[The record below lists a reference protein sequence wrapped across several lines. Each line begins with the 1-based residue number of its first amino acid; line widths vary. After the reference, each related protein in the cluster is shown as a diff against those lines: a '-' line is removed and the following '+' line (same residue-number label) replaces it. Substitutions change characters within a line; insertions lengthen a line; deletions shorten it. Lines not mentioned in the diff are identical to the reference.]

1 MESDKETSQITENLL
16 FPKIFQAFRIAI
28 QPSKLLIAFSA
39 IAIICLAGRIM
50 DVSKSVAADKL
61 GEGIKITE
69 LQIYLHSPERLE
81 SFIES
86 NAKNGE
92 ATGVFVTLWNFAR
105 EKFNGALN
113 SLFKF
118 DLPGVATNIGEYFKG
133 IGWAVKYHWFYC
145 ILFAIIKLAVI
156 GVAGGGICRIA
167 ALQFARGE
175 KQGIS
180 EALRYSRSRFW
191 SFFITPIAPLA
202 VIIFIS
208 LFVFLLG
215 MIGNIWVLGELLMG
229 ILMPFVLLAGALIT
243 IVLIGTFAG
252 FNLMYPAIA
261 YDGSDC
267 FDAIS
272 RSFNYIY
279 TRPWRMG
286 LYTATA
292 AVYGAICYI
301 FVRFFA
307 FLLLGSSWIA
317 LRLGVWT
324 KSGEGVNKLRAIWPE
339 PTFINLVGTG
349 QAATGVFESIAAFL
363 VYICLLV
370 IIGLLVSFLLS
381 FYFTANTII
390 YSLLR
395 NRVDKTLLDDIFVP
409 AERTEATEAAEEK
422 TEETEP
428 QKQQPAEEET
438 KKEKQSKKGARG
450 KKEED

>member
-1 MESDKETSQITENLL
+1 MERDKETSQITENLL
-16 FPKIFQAFRIAI
+16 FPKIFQTFRIAI
-28 QPSKLLIAFSA
+28 QPSKLIIAFGA
-39 IAIICLAGRIM
+39 IAVICLAGRIM
-50 DVSKSVAADKL
+50 DISKSVAAEKL
-61 GEGIKITE
+61 GEDAKITE
-69 LQIYLHSPERLE
+69 LQIYLRSPKKLE

-86 NAKNGE
+86 NGQNE
-92 ATGVFVTLWNFAR
+92 QATGVFVTLWRFAR

-118 DLPGVATNIGEYFKG
+118 DLPGVAVNIGEYFRG
-133 IGWAVKYHWFYC
+133 VGWAIRYHWFYC
-145 ILFAIIKLAVI
+145 IIFVIIKLAVI
-156 GVAGGGICRIA
+156 AAAGGGICRIA

-180 EALRYSRSRFW
+180 EALRYSKDRFW
-191 SFFITPIAPLA
+191 SFFITPVAPLA
-202 VIIFIS
+202 VIIFIG
-208 LFVFLLG
+208 LFVFILGLLG
-215 MIGNIWVLGELLMG
+215 NIPFLGELLMG
-229 ILMPFVLLAGALIT
+229 IFMPAVVLAGALIT

-261 YDGSDC
+261 YDSSDC

-301 FVRFFA
+301 FVRFFV
-307 FLLLGSSWIA
+307 FLLLASSRVA
-317 LRLGVWT
+317 LQLGLWART
-324 KSGEGVNKLRAIWPE
+324 SENVNKLQAIWPE
-339 PTFINLVGTG
+339 PAFINLMGTG
-349 QAATGVFESIAAFL
+349 QAATGASESIAAFL
-363 VYICLLV
+363 VYVSLLV

-395 NRVDKTLLDDIFVP
+395 NRVDKTSLDDIFVP
-409 AERTEATEAAEEK
+409 AEQAEITEAAEK
-422 TEETEP
+422 QAEENEP
-428 QKQQPAEEET
+428 QKQQPGEEET
-438 KKEKQSKKGARG
+438 KQEKQGKKGSKG
-450 KKEED
+450 KKQGD